1 MLPKEH
7 PLTAGSYRH
16 KVERMIPLEPI
27 RIIVADDA
35 PSQRKR
41 LVNALAPNDR
51 ISVVGEASDGME
63 ALSLLA
69 TLHPQV
75 LVCDMVMP
83 RMDGF
88 ALLEYLAGLSGHD
101 RPGFIAQ
108 TALGRDDF
116 IMRAIS
122 LGAAYYMLKPIDID
136 QLVEQIICAA
146 GAGPMPV
153 SPRLTGHPEEHG
165 QERLEKYVTSL
176 LLQIG
181 IPAHMNGYKYL
192 RQAILT
198 AVTHPDVLDCVSQSL
213 YPAIAASCD
222 TTASRVERSI
232 RHAIAVTW
240 DRAGSSTFNKILGR
254 YAYGC
259 GEKPTNCE
267 FIALMAERIRIHL
280 SRR

>member
-1 MLPKEH
+1 
-7 PLTAGSYRH
+7 
-16 KVERMIPLEPI
+16 MIPLESI

-35 PSQRKR
+35 LSQRKR
-41 LVNALAPNDR
+41 LISALAPNDR
-51 ISVVGEASDGME
+51 ISIVGEASDGME
-63 ALSLLA
+63 ALSLIA
-69 TLHPQV
+69 ALHPQV

-88 ALLEYLAGLSGHD
+88 ALLEYLASLPSHD

-122 LGAAYYMLKPIDID
+122 LGAAYYMLKPVNIG
-136 QLVEQIICAA
+136 QLEEQIICAA
-146 GAGPMPV
+146 GAGPIP
-153 SPRLTGHPEEHG
+153 SSSGRSAHPEEHG

-192 RQAILT
+192 RQAILI
-198 AVTHPDVLDCVSQSL
+198 ALTHPDVLNCVSRDL
-213 YPAIAASCD
+213 YPIIAASWD
-222 TTASRVERSI
+222 TTVSRVERSI
-232 RHAIAVTW
+232 RHAITVTW
-240 DRAGSSTFNKILGR
+240 DRAGSAIFNKILGR
-254 YAYGC
+254 YASGC

-280 SRR
+280 ARR

>member
-1 MLPKEH
+1 
-7 PLTAGSYRH
+7 
-16 KVERMIPLEPI
+16 MIPLEPI

-35 PSQRKR
+35 PAQRNQ
-41 LVNALAPNDR
+41 LISALAPDDR
-51 ISVVGEASDGME
+51 ITVVGEASDGME
-63 ALSLLA
+63 ALSLISS
-69 TLHPQV
+69 LHPQV

-88 ALLEYLAGLSGHD
+88 ALLEHLAGLPHAD
-101 RPGFIAQ
+101 RPSFIAQ
-108 TALGRDDF
+108 TALCRDDF

-122 LGAAYYMLKPIDID
+122 LGAAYYMLKPVN
-136 QLVEQIICAA
+136 VEQLIEQILCVA
-146 GAGPMPV
+146 GAGPMPA
-153 SPRLTGHPEEHG
+153 SPALASQPEEDG

-192 RQAILT
+192 RQAIMT
-198 AVTHPDVLDCVSQSL
+198 AVVNPDVLDCVSRDL
-213 YPAIAASCD
+213 YPTIAQACD

-240 DRAGSSTFNKILGR
+240 DRAGSATFNKVLGR
-254 YAYGC
+254 YATGC
-259 GEKPTNCE
+259 SEKPTNCE
-267 FIALMAERIRIHL
+267 FVALMAERIRIHL